1 MIKVFL
7 VEDEFNVREKMK
19 RNINWQE
26 NDLVLVGEAG
36 DGEMAYPMI
45 QSTKPDIV
53 ITDIRM
59 PFMDGLELSRLI
71 KENLP
76 DIKVIILSGYDEFEY
91 AKQAINIGIID
102 YLLKPISSQQI
113 LESIKRVTAIIE
125 KEREQKEAYDSYKL
139 KVNETEKTQ
148 RNKFFN
154 DLVTSKLQVSDII
167 RYSKEMNIN
176 ISASN
181 YNMLLLKLDIQ
192 SEGEKYYYKKNLEIG
207 AQIEKVF
214 MEHSFSLVFNRE
226 SEGWAILIKGE
237 EEDLSDLVKR
247 CIQLIDEILKKEE
260 IGYYIGIGAETNRL
274 SHIAYCFDTANKAL
288 AYSYVLKDPK
298 VVYYK
303 KIDEKDSI
311 IQFED
316 NTSIKDIDISTFDKK
331 RIETFLKNGL
341 KVEID
346 EFVTEYIN
354 SIGDGIKS
362 FMIRQYSMMNIY
374 ISIIS
379 FIKELGYSE
388 EYILEN
394 YGDIKR
400 VIKVV
405 GTKEGME
412 EALREM
418 LNYSLKLRD
427 TVSEDKY
434 ATLINDAKEYIE
446 ENYNNEIISLN
457 SVAEYVNISPS
468 HFSTIFSQE
477 TGQTF
482 VSYLTEIRMKKAKE
496 LLRCSNMKTLEVGYA
511 VGYKDPHYFSYI
523 FKKTQNLTPKEY
535 KRANKKK

>member
-362 FMIRQYSMMNIY
+362 FMFRQYSMMNIY

>member
-45 QSTKPDIV
+45 HSTRPDIV

-125 KEREQKEAYDSYKL
+125 KEKEQKETYDSYKL

-148 RNKFFN
+148 RIKFFN

-176 ISASN
+176 ISASY

-192 SEGEKYYYKKNLEIG
+192 SEGEQYYYKKNLEIG
-207 AQIEKVF
+207 GQIEKVF

-247 CIQLIDEILKKEE
+247 CLQLIDEILKKEE

-288 AYSYVLKDPK
+288 AYSYVLKDQK

-354 SIGDGIKS
+354 SIGEGIKS
-362 FMIRQYSMMNIY
+362 FMFRQYSMMSIY
-374 ISIIS
+374 FSIIS

-394 YGDIKR
+394 YGDIKQ

-446 ENYNNEIISLN
+446 QNYNNEIISLN